1 MELPNKLITKLN
13 KRKETNSLRI
23 LELSKNGI
31 DFYSN
36 DYLGLARSEKIF
48 NDTHSLISE
57 EEYLKNGSTGSR
69 LISGNQTIHTDLES
83 FLAHTHKS
91 ESAVLYNSGYDAN
104 IGFFSCVPQR
114 NDIIFYDELS
124 HASIRDGIK
133 LSNAKA
139 YSFKHND
146 LEDLSV
152 KLSRLG
158 KSENTYIVTES
169 VFSMDGDMPNLKALI
184 NLSNKYNC
192 NLIVDEAH
200 ALGVFGLGVVQ
211 EQYLVN
217 DIFARIMTFGKG
229 LGCHGAVVLCNNE
242 LKDYLIN
249 FSRSF
254 IYTTALPI
262 HSVTTIKVAY
272 KYLLNPLHIATIV
285 SLKQNI
291 TYFKKI
297 VKTLEID
304 DLFTNSNSAIQS
316 CIIKDNDKVKL
327 LATKIIDTGFNVKA
341 ILYPTVPANEERIRF
356 CIHSYNTKEEI
367 KSLLT
372 FLKQILFK

>member
-1 MELPNKLITKLN
+1 MELPNKLIAKLN
-13 KRKETNSLRI
+13 KRKDTNSLRT
-23 LELSKNGI
+23 LELSKSGV

-36 DYLGLARSEKIF
+36 DYLGFARSEKIF
-48 NDTHSLISE
+48 NDTHSLTSE
-57 EEYLKNGSTGSR
+57 EGYLKNGSTGSR

-83 FLAHTHKS
+83 LLAHTHKS
-91 ESAVLYNSGYDAN
+91 ESALLYNSGYDAN

-124 HASIRDGIK
+124 HASIRDGIR

-146 LEDLSV
+146 LENLSK
-152 KLSRLG
+152 KLNHL
-158 KSENTYIVTES
+158 ENNEDIYIVTES
-169 VFSMDGDMPNLKALI
+169 VFSMDGDIPDLKALV
-184 NLSNKYNC
+184 NLSKKYNC
-192 NLIVDEAH
+192 KLIIDEAH
-200 ALGVFGLGVVQ
+200 ALGVFGLGLVQ
-211 EQYLVN
+211 AQGLEN
-217 DIFARIMTFGKG
+217 DIFARIITFGKG
-229 LGCHGAVVLCNNE
+229 LGCHGAITLCNTD
-242 LKDYLIN
+242 LKNYLIN

-272 KYLLNPLHIATIV
+272 KHLMNPLNIAIAT

-291 TYFKKI
+291 TYFEEI
-297 VKTLEID
+297 ANTLEID
-304 DLFTNSNSAIQS
+304 HLFTKSNSAIQS
-316 CIIKDNDKVKL
+316 CIIKDNNKVKL
-327 LATKIIDTGFNVKA
+327 IATKIIDAGFNVKA

-372 FLKQILFK
+372 FLKQALLK